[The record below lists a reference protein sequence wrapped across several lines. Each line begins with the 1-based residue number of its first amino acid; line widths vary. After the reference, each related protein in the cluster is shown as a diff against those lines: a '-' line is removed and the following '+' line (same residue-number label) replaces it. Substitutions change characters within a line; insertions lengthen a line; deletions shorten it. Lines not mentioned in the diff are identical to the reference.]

1 VAGMLILRDL
11 ESEDSFHS
19 DWGWIPSL
27 LKKVEKAS
35 DCIWELPL
43 RTTARDPVPQPSCRV
58 HKLPDHLFY
67 SVVR

>member
-1 VAGMLILRDL
+1 
-11 ESEDSFHS
+11 
-19 DWGWIPSL
+19 